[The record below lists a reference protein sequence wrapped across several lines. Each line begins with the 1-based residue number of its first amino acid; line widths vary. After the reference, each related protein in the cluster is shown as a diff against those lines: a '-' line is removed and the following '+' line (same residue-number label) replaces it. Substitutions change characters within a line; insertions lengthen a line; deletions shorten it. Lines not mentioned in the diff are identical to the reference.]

1 MDTPSGKF
9 PKHAVM
15 LADGCVKAFKPFVLP
30 RVRPLKMRL
39 VFGHQHTVANLFA
52 RSHTQGAVVFDSTIR

>member
-1 MDTPSGKF
+1 
-9 PKHAVM
+9 M